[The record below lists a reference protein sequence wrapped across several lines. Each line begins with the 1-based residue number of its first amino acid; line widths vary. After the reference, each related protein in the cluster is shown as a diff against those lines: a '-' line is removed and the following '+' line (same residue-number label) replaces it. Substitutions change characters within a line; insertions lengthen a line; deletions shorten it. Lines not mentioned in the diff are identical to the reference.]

1 MKSVSELK
9 NLKGKSSGSEGGFTL
24 VELLIVIAIIGIL
37 AAIAVPQFTQYKK
50 RSYDADA
57 KSNLHNLYL
66 ACKAYW
72 ADNGPN
78 ANCDSDVATA
88 TAYGFTQSQHVS
100 ITAPSRVE
108 NLFTA
113 TGANTNS
120 TNTFAINSNGA
131 IN

>member
-1 MKSVSELK
+1 MKMAFPLHSLGLREVNFGEKMRRERMKSVSELK
-9 NLKGKSSGSEGGFTL
+9 NLKGKSSGSKGGFTL

-78 ANCDSDVATA
+78 ANCDSDVVTA
-88 TAYGFTQSQHVS
+88 TAYGFTQ
-100 ITAPSRVE
+100 
-108 NLFTA
+108 
-113 TGANTNS
+113 
-120 TNTFAINSNGA
+120 
-131 IN
+131 